1 MPEYTLSLR
10 DYWRILRKRK
20 GVVFFTTLALGFF
33 SFAFA
38 NMRKPVPMY
47 SATASVKYEK
57 TYTFTGLYLETMS
70 WSSGGLETQAA
81 IIRSYPVMERAAK
94 KLGYIDPNLTSE
106 QIRSDERLMEIVLRL
121 QSKISTE
128 VEGYTN
134 IINITATSYNPDEA
148 QRLANAVAEAY
159 REYNSEEKN
168 KRIIEARRFIEQ
180 QLAKKKEELRKAED
194 AVRKFREEHDLISLD
209 SKTKEV
215 ISELSK
221 ARSEYE
227 RLEGDI
233 REISSMIDQLRRR
246 EPLSKEAM
254 GLFADRVSG
263 VFRSLNDRLVSLR
276 VQRATLLNVYT
287 EKHPKVRQVDSEIEN
302 VSENM
307 IAELE
312 AQRRTLEE
320 RKELVA
326 RKLKRLEEEFKAL
339 PEEAQTLDKLQHEVD
354 VIKKVVELLESKYQ
368 EALIK
373 ESEKVEEVSIVKP
386 ALRPRHPINPPRTKA
401 ATVAGLVMGLV
412 LGVVFAFIVESLD
425 TSIGTIEDVEKYL
438 GVPVL
443 GIIPHMTTEE
453 IKRTLLEEYIGKDDE
468 EVLNMKARLIS
479 HFAPKSALAESFR
492 ALRTSVQFSG
502 LERGTKTIVV
512 TSSSRGGGKT
522 TVAVNL
528 ALVMAQAGSRVLLVE
543 GDMRVPVIFQIFG
556 IERSPGLS
564 EVILGSHRWEE
575 VVRTVTD
582 VMMGKIKAEDI
593 LAVPG
598 MDNLH
603 IITCG
608 TIPPNPAEL
617 FNFRRTDEF
626 ISQVRERY
634 DVVIFDSPPVL
645 PVTDTVILG
654 SKVDGVVMV
663 YRVGKIGR
671 GALRRAKVQLDG
683 ANAKVLGV
691 VLNGLRPEVS
701 PDFQGYKY
709 SRYYGYGKE
718 EVSWWKRPFRTPGFL
733 YRGIRAVLRAFRGGR
748 GTMLWLVVV
757 VVLPLL
763 ILGTGFL
770 RQGEDPRVAVS
781 RRTVGKVTPAE
792 GTFDVR
798 RFVFRT
804 TVRGRPYV
812 VHLSSYRHLSLANEE
827 VDLLRRRG
835 YDAFIAPTHIPGK
848 GLFYRVLI
856 GGFTTEAE
864 ARKLAN
870 YLKETDGRKYAGVL
884 KLPYAILL
892 GSFPPEEGLGGR
904 AEKLRTLGF
913 FPYLTV
919 DGGRKYRILLGAF
932 AAEEEAKTM
941 ADRLK
946 L

>member
-1 MPEYTLSLR
+1 MAEYTLSLR

-106 QIRSDERLMEIVLRL
+106 QIRSDGRLMEIVLRL
-121 QSKISTE
+121 RRKISTE

-159 REYNSEEKN
+159 KEYNSEEKN

-254 GLFADRVSG
+254 GLFSDRVSG

-312 AQRRTLEE
+312 AQKRTLEK

-339 PEEAQTLDKLQHEVD
+339 PQEAQTLDKLQHEVE
-354 VIKKVVELLESKYQ
+354 VIKRVVELLESKYQ

-386 ALRPRHPINPPRTKA
+386 ALRPRHPINPPKTKA

-502 LERGTKTIVV
+502 LERGAKTLVV
-512 TSSSRGGGKT
+512 TSSSRGEGKT

-543 GDMRVPVIFQIFG
+543 GDMRVPVISQIFG

-582 VMMGKIKAEDI
+582 VMMGKIKAEEI

-603 IITCG
+603 IITSG
-608 TIPPNPAEL
+608 TLPPNPAEL

-683 ANAKVLGV
+683 ANAKVFGV

-718 EVSWWKRPFRTPGFL
+718 EVPWWKRPLIL
-733 YRGIRAVLRAFRGGR
+733 YRGIRAALRAFSGR
-748 GTMLWLVVV
+748 GTMLWFVVV

-770 RQGEDPRVAVS
+770 RQGEEVS
-781 RRTVGKVTPAE
+781 RRTKVTE
-792 GTFDVR
+792 GAFEVR
-798 RFVFRT
+798 RFRT
-804 TVRGRPYV
+804 TVRERPYV
-812 VHLSSYRHLSLANEE
+812 VHLSSYRHLNLANEE
-827 VDLLRRRG
+827 LDLLRRRG
-835 YDAFIAPTHIPGK
+835 YDAFIAPAHIPGR

-870 YLKETDGRKYAGVL
+870 YFKETEGRKYAGVL

-892 GSFPPEEGLGGR
+892 GSFPPEEGLGAR

-913 FPYLTV
+913 SPYLTV
-919 DGGRKYRILLGAF
+919 DGGRRYRILLGAF
-932 AAEEEAKTM
+932 AAEEEARTM

>member
-1 MPEYTLSLR
+1 MPEYALNLR

-20 GVVFFTTLALGFF
+20 AVVLVTTLSLGFF
-33 SFAFA
+33 SFVFA
-38 NMRKPVPMY
+38 NLKRPAPLY

-57 TYTFTGLYLETMS
+57 TYTLTGLYLETMT
-70 WSSGGLETQAA
+70 WSSGDIETQAA

-106 QIRSDERLMEIVLRL
+106 QIRSDERLMGIVLGL
-121 QSKISTE
+121 QGRISTK

-134 IINITATSYNPDEA
+134 IIDITAMSYDPDQA

-180 QLAKKKEELRKAED
+180 QLAKKREELRKAED
-194 AVRKFREEHDLISLD
+194 AVRKFREEHELISLD
-209 SKTKEV
+209 SRTKEV
-215 ISELSK
+215 ISELSR

-254 GLFADRVSG
+254 GLFSDRVSR

-287 EKHPKVRQVDSEIEN
+287 GKHPKVRQVDSEMEN

-326 RKLKRLEEEFKAL
+326 RKLKRLEEEFRTL
-339 PEEAQTLDKLQHEVD
+339 PQEAQTLDKLQHEVE
-354 VIKKVVELLESKYQ
+354 VIKRVVELLESKYQ

-373 ESEKVEEVSIVKP
+373 ESEKVEEVSIVRP
-386 ALRPRHPINPPRTKA
+386 ALRPWRPINPPRTKA
-401 ATVAGLVMGLV
+401 AAVAGLVMGLV

-502 LERGTKTIVV
+502 LEQGAKTIVI
-512 TSSSRGGGKT
+512 TSSSRLEGKT

-528 ALVMAQAGSRVLLVE
+528 AVVMAQAGSRVLLVE
-543 GDMRVPVIFQIFG
+543 GDMRVPVISKIFG

-564 EVILGSHRWEE
+564 EIILGSHRWED

-582 VMMGKIKAEDI
+582 VMMGRIRAEDI

-608 TIPPNPAEL
+608 TLPPNPAEL

-626 ISQVRERY
+626 ISQVREKY
-634 DVVIFDSPPVL
+634 NVVIFDSPPVL

-654 SKVDGVVMV
+654 SKVDGVVLV
-663 YRVGKIGR
+663 YRVGRIGR

-709 SRYYGYGKE
+709 PRYYGYGREEKVPWWRKLIRPIKFRPPIGKRMAMWLIAGLGLISLALGAGFLWQKGSFSVRKRKA
-718 EVSWWKRPFRTPGFL
+718 EVSVKQETTRPSEVPK
-733 YRGIRAVLRAFRGGR
+733 
-748 GTMLWLVVV
+748 
-757 VVLPLL
+757 
-763 ILGTGFL
+763 
-770 RQGEDPRVAVS
+770 
-781 RRTVGKVTPAE
+781 VGK
-792 GTFDVR
+792 
-798 RFVFRT
+798 
-804 TVRGRPYV
+804 RPYV
-812 VHLSSYRHLSLANEE
+812 VHLYSFKHPNLAERC
-827 VDLLRRRG
+827 VDLLRKEG
-835 YDAFIAPTHIPGK
+835 YQAFLSPAQVQGK
-848 GLFYRVLI
+848 GVFYRVFI
-856 GGFTTEAE
+856 GSFRTEEE
-864 ARKLAN
+864 ARKVAEH
-870 YLKETDGRKYAGVL
+870 LKEVRRVKYAGVL
-884 KLPYAILL
+884 ELPYTISL
-892 GSFPPEEGLGGR
+892 GSFTSKQEADEEARNLRSSGLF
-904 AEKLRTLGF
+904 T
-913 FPYLTV
+913 YTV
-919 DGGRKYRILLGAF
+919 SGRKGYRLLLGAF
-932 AAEEEAKTM
+932 ATEEEAKLT
-941 ADRLK
+941 AEDLARKGIRAQVVLR
-946 L
+946 

>member
-20 GVVFFTTLALGFF
+20 GVVFFTTLALCFF

-57 TYTFTGLYLETMS
+57 TYTFTGLYLETIS

-81 IIRSYPVMERAAK
+81 IIRSYPVMEKAAK

-106 QIRSDERLMEIVLRL
+106 QIRGDERLMEIVLRL
-121 QSKISTE
+121 QSKVSTR

-134 IINITATSYNPDEA
+134 IIDITATSYNPDEA

-180 QLAKKKEELRKAED
+180 QLIKKKEELRKAED
-194 AVRKFREEHDLISLD
+194 AVRKFRKEHDLMSLD

-215 ISELSK
+215 ISELSR

-227 RLEGDI
+227 RLEEDI
-233 REISSMIDQLRRR
+233 REISSMIEQLRWR
-246 EPLSKEAM
+246 EPLSKEAIAF
-254 GLFADRVSG
+254 FADRVSG
-263 VFRSLNDRLVSLR
+263 AFRSLNDRLVSLR
-276 VQRATLLNVYT
+276 VQRATLLSVYT
-287 EKHPKVRQVDSEIEN
+287 EKHPKVRQVDLEIEN

-312 AQRRTLEE
+312 AQKRTLERRRE
-320 RKELVA
+320 FVA

-339 PEEAQTLDKLQHEVD
+339 PQEAQTLDKLQHEVD

-373 ESEKVEEVSIVKP
+373 ESERVEEVSIVRP
-386 ALRPRHPINPPRTKA
+386 ALRPRYPINPPKTRA
-401 ATVAGLVMGLV
+401 ATFAGAVMGLV
-412 LGVVFAFIVESLD
+412 LGVVFAFVVESLD

-453 IKRTLLEEYIGKDDE
+453 IKRTLMEEYVGKDDE

-479 HFAPKSALAESFR
+479 HFAPKSTLAESFR
-492 ALRTSVQFSG
+492 ILRTSVQFSG
-502 LERGTKTIVV
+502 LEQGVRTLVI
-512 TSSSRGGGKT
+512 TSSSRGEGKT
-522 TVAVNL
+522 TVAINL
-528 ALVMAQAGSRVLLVE
+528 AIVMAQAGSRVLLVE
-543 GDMRVPVIFQIFG
+543 GDMRVPVISQIFG
-556 IERSPGLS
+556 IERGPGLS

-617 FNFRRTDEF
+617 FSFRRTDEF

-645 PVTDTVILG
+645 PVTDTMILG

-663 YRVGKIGR
+663 SRVGKVGR
-671 GALRRAKVQLDG
+671 GALKRAKVQLDG
-683 ANAKVLGV
+683 ANAKVLGL
-691 VLNGLRPEVS
+691 VLNGLKPEVS

-718 EVSWWKRPFRTPGFL
+718 EVPWWKRPFRMPGFL
-733 YRGIRAVLRAFRGGR
+733 YKGIRAALRAFRG
-748 GTMLWLVVV
+748 TMLWPIVVA
-757 VVLPLL
+757 VLPLL
-763 ILGTGFL
+763 ALGTGSLVRKAGF
-770 RQGEDPRVAVS
+770 
-781 RRTVGKVTPAE
+781 RTV
-792 GTFDVR
+792 VR
-798 RFVFRT
+798 E
-804 TVRGRPYV
+804 RPYV
-812 VHLSSYRHLSLANEE
+812 VHLSSYRHLNLANRE

-835 YDAFIAPTHIPGK
+835 YDAFIAPTRVPGK

-856 GGFTTEAE
+856 GGFATEGE
-864 ARKLAN
+864 ARRLAN
-870 YLKETDGRKYAGVL
+870 YLKEAEGREYAGVL
-884 KLPYAILL
+884 KLPYAIL
-892 GSFPPEEGLGGR
+892 FPSKE
-904 AEKLRTLGF
+904 ADKLRTLGF
-913 FPYLTV
+913 PPYLAV
-919 DGGRKYRILLGAF
+919 ERSPDGGRGYRLLLGAF
-932 AAEEEAKTM
+932 AEEEEARTM
-941 ADRLK
+941 ADRLAEEEYDN
-946 L
+946 